1 MKTSR
6 VQILI
11 NIFTLLMIVTGALY
25 VSELKSDLK
34 SAQMRAQMM
43 DNRVVNANDKIA
55 DDTGLWAPYRDFS
68 DEMMQA
74 GVANIGLGQI
84 IIARRNVSRDDG
96 EFAIQELDA
105 LKREFADHIRDC
117 KKFRNLRFICADEIA
132 DKRLKIEKVKV
143 QGIWQ
148 YILYV
153 DALNRD
159 QSNYLCVIM
168 NEQYHWAEECAQN
181 DGQIRLPTLLGEQ
194 YEQ

>member
-1 MKTSR
+1 MKTLR
-6 VQILI
+6 VQVLI
-11 NIFTLLMIVTGALY
+11 NIFTLLTIITGALY
-25 VSELKSDLK
+25 VNELKSELKGAK
-34 SAQMRAQMM
+34 MKVQMA
-43 DNRVVNANDKIA
+43 NNIVVSANDKTA
-55 DDTGLWAPYRDFS
+55 DDNGLWAPYRDFS

-84 IIARRNVSRDDG
+84 IIARRNVSSDDG
-96 EFAIQELDA
+96 DFAVKELDA

-181 DGQIRLPTLLGEQ
+181 DGQIKLPTLLGE
-194 YEQ
+194 